1 MQANLYPII
10 YNPGIQRDGTQF
22 QGDYCLDGQW
32 IRFQRGRVKKIGGM
46 KGITPQA
53 PIANATNLTIVPWQE
68 GGEDVLTFIS
78 HREGIAVITSSIDW
92 NPVRYQSILAVAA
105 NPTTL
110 WETTTV
116 IDTGGQSASIVFMQT
131 PNGLNINQN
140 SASTFYVQNIA
151 TPFAAPTQ
159 PLQGVDPLING
170 GLCFAAPYLILYGS
184 NGLIQYSNDN
194 DPFIFNGETSK
205 KTTISNDKIIFGS
218 PIRGGSNSP
227 SLLFWTLSSVVRVT
241 NAATG
246 NQVLEPKVDT
256 ISKSS
261 SILSSRCVVEYDGLF
276 FWPGTERFFVYNGIV
291 QEMDNRMN
299 LNYFYDNLD
308 MEYRQNVF
316 GVKQAKFGEIWW
328 FYPVK
333 GDNGVVSR
341 AIIYNKRENFW
352 YDIALQEVNIPRRAT
367 RTAGTFSNDFGFM
380 STFGSSLL
388 NDDGRQ
394 HLWKHEVA
402 EAQDWTPGG
411 GAREKTP
418 IPSSFTTPILSWVA
432 FPPKPSRG
440 ASPSQ
445 FINRWID
452 LQRIEPD
459 FVVTAGEQSKF
470 HVIVNTQEYAQSPI
484 VNSNAIPFAS
494 DTPKLDMRVQGRN
507 MSLTFRSTDA
517 FEAGQII
524 LLVGIGD
531 ER

>member
-10 YNPGIQRDGTQF
+10 YNPGIQRDGSQF

-32 IRFQRGRVKKIGGM
+32 IRFQRGKVKKIGGM
-46 KGITPQA
+46 KGIAPQA
-53 PIANATNLTIVPWQE
+53 PIANVTNLTIVPWTG
-68 GGEDVLTFIS
+68 GGEEVLTFIS
-78 HREGIAVITSSIDW
+78 HREGIYVITSSIDW
-92 NPVRYQSILAVAA
+92 EAVRSLSILDIVA

-116 IDTGGQSASIVFMQT
+116 IDKGGQNTSIVFMQT
-131 PNGLNINQN
+131 PNGVNINQN

-151 TPFAAPTQ
+151 TPLVAPPIQ
-159 PLQGVDPLING
+159 PLVGVDPLING
-170 GLCFAAPYLILYGS
+170 GLCFAAPYLFLYGS
-184 NGLIQYSNDN
+184 NGLIQYSTLANTFEFKAD
-194 DPFIFNGETSK
+194 DK
-205 KTTISNDKIIFGS
+205 ATISSDKVIFGS

-246 NQVLEPKVDT
+246 EKAIGLKSDT

-276 FWPGTERFFVYNGIV
+276 FWAGTDRFFVYNGIV

-308 MEYRQNVF
+308 MNYRQNVF
-316 GVKQAKFGEIWW
+316 GVKQTKFGEIWW

-333 GDNGVVSR
+333 GDNGVVKR
-341 AIIYNKRENFW
+341 AIVYNKRENFW
-352 YDIALQEVNIPRRAT
+352 YDVDLP

-380 STFGSSLL
+380 ATFGSPLVN
-388 NDDGRQ
+388 NDNTQ
-394 HLWKHEVA
+394 HLWKHEVGESQEWRPA
-402 EAQDWTPGG
+402 GDKQIDS
-411 GAREKTP
+411 
-418 IPSSFTTPILSWVA
+418 IPSSFTTPIFSWVA

-445 FINRWID
+445 FINRWMD

-459 FVVTAGEQSKF
+459 FVVPTGDESKF
-470 HVIVNTQEYAQSPI
+470 HVIVNTQEYAQSPV
-484 VNSNAIPFAS
+484 VNSNPIQFTN
-494 DTPKLDMRVQGRN
+494 DTPKIDMRVQGRN
-507 MSLTFRSTDA
+507 MSLTFGSSSA

-524 LLVGIGD
+524 LLVGTGD